1 VQSERED
8 HGFHLYSLLRATSR
22 RLMESIVRFVNQP
35 PTPEPEPEPEL
46 DDGLYWDASC
56 EGNKKIDR
64 ATSATTMAPKPMIL
78 GVPRRPFMDVFGYGM
93 EMKHHSSGSSSTTCK
108 AYATLKIGGRGKP
121 ASPKKNYGVFSGA
134 VWPNKAYKGPAT
146 AFPRNSSCYQE
157 RVVIIKGCLH
167 QMWV

>member
-1 VQSERED
+1 
-8 HGFHLYSLLRATSR
+8 
-22 RLMESIVRFVNQP
+22 MESIVRFVNQP
-35 PTPEPEPEPEL
+35 EPEL
-46 DDGLYWDASC
+46 DDGLHWDASC

-121 ASPKKNYGVFSGA
+121 ASPKKNYRVFSGA